1 MSVSLSGPYINVLF
15 QCSSFS
21 FHFFSPFAS
30 FSLRSVF
37 AYGNVGYLCQLFCT
51 LILVFPFFF
60 FVLLIFLCLVNT
72 GLMSMFEY
80 KTALLFR
87 LVENSVHSR
96 SVYSPVNLCQRGH
109 SSGERADCGLSG
121 GNCRPA
127 VFIQGEWQGSR
138 KTSSGESMIACFM
151 CHNHIGSIVQDLRH
165 LQLCCVSR
173 IPGPPLQSLPRQIS
187 HHNQSSEDP

>member
-1 MSVSLSGPYINVLF
+1 MSTILHTHFGLSF
-15 QCSSFS
+15 
-21 FHFFSPFAS
+21 
-30 FSLRSVF
+30 
-37 AYGNVGYLCQLFCT
+37 
-51 LILVFPFFF
+51 FFF

-127 VFIQGEWQGSR
+127 VFI
-138 KTSSGESMIACFM
+138 
-151 CHNHIGSIVQDLRH
+151 
-165 LQLCCVSR
+165 
-173 IPGPPLQSLPRQIS
+173 
-187 HHNQSSEDP
+187 